1 MDLSE
6 SASIARQTRAHVDV
20 AMVADAVHRSFGGEV
35 PRERIE
41 HMLQELLVDDA
52 FQSARIFAYIP
63 IFLQRAA
70 RERLRAELLELP
82 RH

>member
-6 SASIARQTRAHVDV
+6 SASIERQTRAHVDI
-20 AMVADAVHRSFGGEV
+20 AMVADAVHRSFDGEV

-41 HMLQELLVDDA
+41 HMLHELLLDDA
-52 FQSARIFAYIP
+52 FRSARIFAYLP
-63 IFLQRAA
+63 ILLQRAA
-70 RERLRAELLELP
+70 RDRLRAELFALP

>member
-6 SASIARQTRAHVDV
+6 NVSIARQARTHVDL
-20 AMVADAVHRSFGGEV
+20 AMVAEAVDRSLGGEV

-41 HMLQELLVDDA
+41 HVLHELLQDDE
-52 FQSARIFAYIP
+52 FQSARIYAYLP

-70 RERLRAELLELP
+70 RDRLRAELPDLP

>member
-6 SASIARQTRAHVDV
+6 SASIARQARAHVDV
-20 AMVADAVHRSFGGEV
+20 AMVAEEVHRSFGGEV
-35 PRERIE
+35 PRERVE
-41 HMLQELLVDDA
+41 QLLQELLLEVE
-52 FQSARIFAYIP
+52 FRSARIFAYMP

-70 RERLRAELLELP
+70 RERLCAELLEPP

>member
-6 SASIARQTRAHVDV
+6 TASIARQARAHVDV
-20 AMVADAVHRSFGGEV
+20 ATVADAVHRSFGGEV

-41 HMLQELLVDDA
+41 HMLHELLLDEE
-52 FQSARIFAYIP
+52 FRSARILAYLP
-63 IFLQRAA
+63 IFLQRVA
-70 RERLRAELLELP
+70 RERLRAELLALR

>member
-1 MDLSE
+1 V
-6 SASIARQTRAHVDV
+6 HVDV

-41 HMLQELLVDDA
+41 HMLHELLLDDA
-52 FQSARIFAYIP
+52 FRSARIFAYMP

-70 RERLRAELLELP
+70 RDRLRAELLEMP
-82 RH
+82 KH

>member
-6 SASIARQTRAHVDV
+6 TASIARQARAHVDV
-20 AMVADAVHRSFGGEV
+20 AMVADEVHRSLGGEV

-41 HMLQELLVDDA
+41 HMLHELLLDDA
-52 FQSARIFAYIP
+52 FRSARIFAYMP

-70 RERLRAELLELP
+70 RDRLRAELLELP